1 MRVDTF
7 HYELPAELIAQHP
20 ADRREDAR
28 LMRLGPD
35 RDGPTHQRV
44 SDLAELVP
52 SGSVVVVNDTRVVPA
67 RLVGRKRATGGRV
80 EVLLVRRVGIVG
92 TAADP
97 SHTQRWRALAKSS
110 RPLKFP
116 VEIEV
121 PSREPA
127 DEPLLAHLMGR
138 SPDDGLLDVILRTA
152 SGARSIDAAIRA
164 CGRLP
169 LPPYV
174 RRDPTAADDDRYQTV
189 YARHDG
195 AVAAPTAGL
204 HLTHSLLDQLRAR
217 GCETARVT
225 LHVSLGTFRPVQV
238 ADLDDHPMHAE
249 AFQVS
254 QQAVAA
260 IDRARDR
267 DRPVVAIGTTTAR
280 ALESSADPDRPGRV
294 RAADTETRLLIQ
306 PGYRWR
312 VVDVLLT
319 NFHLPRSTLL
329 ALVCSFG
336 GSEAVLEAY
345 RIAVRERYRF
355 FSYGDAMLTWRAP

>member
-7 HYELPAELIAQHP
+7 HYELPPELIAQRP
-20 ADRREDAR
+20 TDRREEAR
-28 LMRLGPD
+28 LLRLGPG
-35 RDGPTHQRV
+35 RRGLAHERV
-44 SDLAELVP
+44 SNLAELVP

-67 RLVGRKRATGGRV
+67 RLVGRKRGTGGRV
-80 EVLLVRRVGIVG
+80 EVLLVRRVGTEATG
-92 TAADP
+92 P
-97 SHTQRWRALAKSS
+97 SPGAQRWRALARSS

-121 PSREPA
+121 PSREPD
-127 DEPLLAHLMGR
+127 DEPLVAQLMGR
-138 SPDDGLLDVILRTA
+138 SPEDGLLDVNLRTA
-152 SGARSIDAAIRA
+152 SGASPIDAAIRA

-169 LPPYV
+169 LPPYI
-174 RRDPTAADDDRYQTV
+174 RRDPTAEDADRYQTV

-238 ADLDDHPMHAE
+238 EDLDDHPMHAE

-254 QQAVAA
+254 KEAVDA
-260 IDRARDR
+260 IDRARER
-267 DRPVVAIGTTTAR
+267 DRPVLAVGTTTAR
-280 ALESSADPDRPGRV
+280 ALESAADPDRPGRV

-306 PGYRWR
+306 PGFRWR
-312 VVDVLLT
+312 
-319 NFHLPRSTLL
+319 RS
-329 ALVCSFG
+329 
-336 GSEAVLEAY
+336 E
-345 RIAVRERYRF
+345 ERRV
-355 FSYGDAMLTWRAP
+355 GKEC